1 MLSMW
6 LRRKAGPEVDDDMTL
21 ESEFHGRMVD
31 IWRRARTEAS
41 YNATRYI
48 QMVSEIGGV
57 EAARRLVVRDTPSDG
72 FTSLWEKHRLDLTVE
87 SLVLEGQFND
97 LFDDNVRDMARRRL
111 LDYGWTAAASPR
123 AT

>member
-1 MLSMW
+1 
-6 LRRKAGPEVDDDMTL
+6 MTL

-48 QMVSEIGGV
+48 QIVSEVGGV

-87 SLVLEGQFND
+87 SLVLERQFEA
-97 LFDDNVRDMARRRL
+97 LFGDELRDTARRRL
-111 LDYGWTAAASPR
+111 SDYGWTPGGE
-123 AT
+123 